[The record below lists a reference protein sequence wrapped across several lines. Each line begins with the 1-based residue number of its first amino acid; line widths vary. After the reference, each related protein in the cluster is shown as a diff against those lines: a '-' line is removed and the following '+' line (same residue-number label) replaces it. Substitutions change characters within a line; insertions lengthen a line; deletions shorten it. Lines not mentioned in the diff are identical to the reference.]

1 VRVPVVVARVRCGNA
16 GPGARI
22 GSNTPRGEPFMDIG
36 WIIIIVLVVLL
47 IAALGPRAGFYGGGG
62 AVWDILALI
71 ILIALVVFLLRAFGV
86 LAF

>member
-1 VRVPVVVARVRCGNA
+1 
-16 GPGARI
+16 
-22 GSNTPRGEPFMDIG
+22 MDLG

-47 IAALGPRAGFYGGGG
+47 IAAIGPRAGFYGTGG

-71 ILIALVVFLLRAFGV
+71 ILVALVLFLLRAFGV